1 MGNKSRTRE
10 DLLQELEELRSKVA
24 QLEER
29 ETRRGEAE
37 RALRSSQESFQ
48 RVLEKTPVGI
58 CITDDKGYFEYTN
71 PAYRAFYGYS
81 AEELLGNHF
90 SLVVREDHIDIL
102 SKLHDD
108 FIDGGTEMRGEWEV
122 RTRAGEYKTIL
133 ADAALIEEPN
143 ETRKKVTFVMD
154 ITDRI
159 QAERLRKELE
169 RIARHDLKTPLTAI
183 LTLPDLLI
191 ESPRISDQEREM
203 LAVMRNSALKM
214 LDLINISLETYK
226 MEEGSY
232 VLARQQV
239 DFLEIFREVLS
250 ELQHLIENEALQL
263 NFSVE
268 GKAIELADTHLF
280 VSVDPLL
287 CHSLVGNLIKN
298 AIEASAQGGR
308 IDVSFEP
315 GEPFVFEVRN
325 DGVVPEEIR
334 ERFFEKFV
342 TTGGGNRT
350 GLGTYSAQL
359 IAKTHGGAIEMTTGK
374 KEGTALRV
382 TLPGTVE
389 KGED

>member
-1 MGNKSRTRE
+1 MGNKSPTRE
-10 DLLQELEELRSKVA
+10 DLLRELEDLRRKVA
-24 QLEER
+24 RLEER

-37 RALRSSQESFQ
+37 KALRSSQESFQ

-58 CITDDKGYFEYTN
+58 CITDSNGYFEYTN

-90 SLVVREDHIDIL
+90 AMVVREDHRDVL
-102 SKLHDD
+102 AKLHDD

-122 RTRAGEYKTIL
+122 RTRSGEYKTIL
-133 ADAALIEEPN
+133 ADAALIEEPD
-143 ETRKKVTFVMD
+143 EARKKVTFVMD

-159 QAERLRKELE
+159 QAEQLRKELE

-183 LTLPDLLI
+183 LTLPDLLM
-191 ESPRISDQEREM
+191 ESPRMSEQEREM

-232 VLARQQV
+232 VLDRQQV
-239 DFLEIFREVLS
+239 DFLEIFREVLG
-250 ELQHLIENEALQL
+250 ELQHLVENDSL
-263 NFSVE
+263 NVSFHVD
-268 GKAIELADTHLF
+268 GQPIELADTHLL
-280 VSVDPLL
+280 VCVDPLL

-298 AIEASAQGGR
+298 AIEASPTGGA
-308 IDVSFEP
+308 IEVIFEP
-315 GEPFVFEVRN
+315 GEPFVFAVRN

-334 ERFFEKFV
+334 DRFFEKFV

-350 GLGTYSAQL
+350 GLGTYSANL
-359 IAKTHGGAIEMTTGK
+359 IAKTHGGSIEMTTC
-374 KEGTALRV
+374 EDTGTTLRV
-382 TLPGTVE
+382 TLPGTKE
-389 KGED
+389 T